1 MESNLDDQILTMQ
14 ALVDDNKQ
22 SSDQSYEE
30 FNTIFKEKLWLYQ
43 DQDKYCTV
51 VSSDSTIL
59 NIQGGIKKGK
69 ISRSGGTR

>member
-30 FNTIFKEKLWLYQ
+30 FNTIFKEKL
-43 DQDKYCTV
+43 
-51 VSSDSTIL
+51 
-59 NIQGGIKKGK
+59 
-69 ISRSGGTR
+69 